1 MMANKMNLRT
11 EIERYEGLRN
21 QCDQMIAT
29 LAQKEPDAGN
39 QTFVHAFREVCVRQ
53 IDLLKRAVTVVK

>member
-1 MMANKMNLRT
+1 MLANKMNLRT
-11 EIERYEGLRN
+11 EIERYEGLRT
-21 QCDQMIAT
+21 QCDEMITT
-29 LAQKEPDAGN
+29 LTQNKTGMED